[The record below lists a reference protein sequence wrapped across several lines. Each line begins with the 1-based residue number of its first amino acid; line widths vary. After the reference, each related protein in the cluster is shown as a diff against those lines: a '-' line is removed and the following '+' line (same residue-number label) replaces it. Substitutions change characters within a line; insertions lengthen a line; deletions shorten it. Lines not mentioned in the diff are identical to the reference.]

1 MNINKSIDVVFI
13 NPSNPCGAV
22 FTKKHQQKLVDIC
35 EQYKVIKIYYIKTL
49 PNMSLSYHDDL

>member
-1 MNINKSIDVVFI
+1 MDTDSLEDAIDENTAAVVFI

-35 EQYKVIKIYYIKTL
+35 EQYKVIKI
-49 PNMSLSYHDDL
+49 